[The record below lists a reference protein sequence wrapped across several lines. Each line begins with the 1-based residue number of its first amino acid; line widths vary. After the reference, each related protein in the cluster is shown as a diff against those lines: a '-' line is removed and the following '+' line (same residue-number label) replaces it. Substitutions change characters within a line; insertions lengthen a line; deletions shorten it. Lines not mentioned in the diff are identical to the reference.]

1 MKSHLN
7 KLSRLQGAGAL
18 PFADELLPFAERAAR
33 EALEAL
39 SPTRCAGCER
49 AGALICQDCLAALT
63 LIDPRHSCTRC
74 GAPFGDLLCTEC
86 SVEGTSP
93 AMAEA
98 LDRCLA
104 CSVYAHPLPRII
116 KAYKDAGERRLAPY
130 LAELLYD
137 TALHAQVVAPDRY
150 GGVLSG
156 ADAVVFVPATA
167 AAFRR
172 RGFDHMEAM
181 RAHFASCRVFLC
193 SMPSSSTGMATSANS
208 VVRSVASVPKAC
220 TRRLRTCTAAAYCLS
235 MTLSPRARPWQQPRR
250 SSSVPA
256 LRQSMALLSHVF
268 GRGGFVAVKIERR
281 NEPTGEQLAASVILT
296 GASALRMMRAE
307 RRQMG
312 YISWK
317 DLNPDEERRVLRT
330 SSPSTEDIYLPDLV
344 RIGAASG
351 EVQEDLCLLVGS
363 AAQRRRMPSVG
374 WSVCSG
380 LPAGSILE
388 VEPGVYSLSPEALCL
403 AVARELGCIQAFAL
417 AQELCSKISLSDRGK
432 YLPPYTS
439 PVTNKLAKDKDQ
451 PADVGYFEVEPVLMP
466 DRLADYLAVYK
477 GNTAKQ
483 LQRLCPYLSENLR
496 SPMECIMLALFS
508 LPFSYGGFACG
519 PFKTDYKIEFDDR
532 AQAISGMPHA
542 VCDAYQEAARF
553 DLEYNGE
560 LGHSSRRGRIHD
572 EKRNTGLITMG
583 IEVATVNNEM
593 LCDMEAMEALAWRIH
608 QRMRKRY
615 RNRVD
620 ARRKKQEAL
629 LNTLRACFGLK
640 PV

>member
-1 MKSHLN
+1 
-7 KLSRLQGAGAL
+7 
-18 PFADELLPFAERAAR
+18 
-33 EALEAL
+33 
-39 SPTRCAGCER
+39 
-49 AGALICQDCLAALT
+49 
-63 LIDPRHSCTRC
+63 
-74 GAPFGDLLCTEC
+74 
-86 SVEGTSP
+86 
-93 AMAEA
+93 
-98 LDRCLA
+98 
-104 CSVYAHPLPRII
+104 
-116 KAYKDAGERRLAPY
+116 
-130 LAELLYD
+130 
-137 TALHAQVVAPDRY
+137 
-150 GGVLSG
+150 
-156 ADAVVFVPATA
+156 
-167 AAFRR
+167 
-172 RGFDHMEAM
+172 
-181 RAHFASCRVFLC
+181 
-193 SMPSSSTGMATSANS
+193 
-208 VVRSVASVPKAC
+208 
-220 TRRLRTCTAAAYCLS
+220 
-235 MTLSPRARPWQQPRR
+235 
-250 SSSVPA
+250 
-256 LRQSMALLSHVF
+256 MALLSHAF
-268 GRGGFVAVKIERR
+268 GRGGFVAVKIDRR
-281 NEPTGEQLAASVILT
+281 SKPTSEQLAASVILT

-317 DLNPDEERRVLRT
+317 DLDSDEERRVLHA
-330 SSPSTEDIYLPDLV
+330 SSPSAEDFYFPDLV
-344 RIGAASG
+344 RIGAKSG

-363 AAQRRRMPSVG
+363 AAQRRRIPDVS

-388 VEPGVYSLSPEALCL
+388 VEPGVYSLSPEALCV
-403 AVARELGCIQAFAL
+403 AVAREVGCIQAYAL
-417 AQELCSKISLSDRGK
+417 AQELCSKISLSDRGE

-439 PVTNKLAKDKDQ
+439 PVTSKLAKDKDQ
-451 PADVGYFEVEPVLMP
+451 PADVGYFEVEPVLTP
-466 DRLADYLAVYK
+466 GRLTSYIAVCK
-477 GNTAKQ
+477 GSDAKR
-483 LQRLCPYLSENLR
+483 LLRLCPYLSENLR

-542 VCDAYQEAARF
+542 VCDAYQETARF

-608 QRMRKRY
+608 QRMGKRY

-640 PV
+640 PA

>member
-1 MKSHLN
+1 M
-7 KLSRLQGAGAL
+7 
-18 PFADELLPFAERAAR
+18 
-33 EALEAL
+33 
-39 SPTRCAGCER
+39 
-49 AGALICQDCLAALT
+49 
-63 LIDPRHSCTRC
+63 
-74 GAPFGDLLCTEC
+74 
-86 SVEGTSP
+86 
-93 AMAEA
+93 
-98 LDRCLA
+98 
-104 CSVYAHPLPRII
+104 
-116 KAYKDAGERRLAPY
+116 
-130 LAELLYD
+130 
-137 TALHAQVVAPDRY
+137 
-150 GGVLSG
+150 
-156 ADAVVFVPATA
+156 
-167 AAFRR
+167 
-172 RGFDHMEAM
+172 
-181 RAHFASCRVFLC
+181 
-193 SMPSSSTGMATSANS
+193 
-208 VVRSVASVPKAC
+208 
-220 TRRLRTCTAAAYCLS
+220 
-235 MTLSPRARPWQQPRR
+235 
-250 SSSVPA
+250 
-256 LRQSMALLSHVF
+256 
-268 GRGGFVAVKIERR
+268 KIERR

-317 DLNPDEERRVLRT
+317 DLNLDEERRVLRT

-344 RIGAASG
+344 RIGAKSG

-363 AAQRRRMPSVG
+363 AAQRRRMPGVG
-374 WSVCSG
+374 WSVCSR

-388 VEPGVYSLSPEALCL
+388 VEPGVYSLSPEALCV
-403 AVARELGCIQAFAL
+403 AVAREVGCIQAFAL

-560 LGHSSRRGRIHD
+560 LGHSSRGGRIHD
-572 EKRNTGLITMG
+572 EKRNTGFIAMG

-593 LCDMEAMEALAWRIH
+593 LCDMEAMEALAWRIY
-608 QRMRKRY
+608 QRMGKRY
-615 RNRVD
+615 QNRVE
-620 ARRKKQEAL
+620 ARRKKQDAL

-640 PV
+640 PA

>member
-1 MKSHLN
+1 
-7 KLSRLQGAGAL
+7 
-18 PFADELLPFAERAAR
+18 
-33 EALEAL
+33 
-39 SPTRCAGCER
+39 
-49 AGALICQDCLAALT
+49 
-63 LIDPRHSCTRC
+63 
-74 GAPFGDLLCTEC
+74 
-86 SVEGTSP
+86 
-93 AMAEA
+93 
-98 LDRCLA
+98 
-104 CSVYAHPLPRII
+104 
-116 KAYKDAGERRLAPY
+116 
-130 LAELLYD
+130 
-137 TALHAQVVAPDRY
+137 
-150 GGVLSG
+150 
-156 ADAVVFVPATA
+156 
-167 AAFRR
+167 
-172 RGFDHMEAM
+172 
-181 RAHFASCRVFLC
+181 
-193 SMPSSSTGMATSANS
+193 
-208 VVRSVASVPKAC
+208 
-220 TRRLRTCTAAAYCLS
+220 
-235 MTLSPRARPWQQPRR
+235 
-250 SSSVPA
+250 
-256 LRQSMALLSHVF
+256 MALLSHVF

-344 RIGAASG
+344 RIGAKSG

-363 AAQRRRMPSVG
+363 AAQRRRILGVS

-388 VEPGVYSLSPEALCL
+388 VEPGVYSLSPEALCV
-403 AVARELGCIQAFAL
+403 AIAREVGCIQAFAL

-432 YLPPYTS
+432 YLPP
-439 PVTNKLAKDKDQ
+439 
-451 PADVGYFEVEPVLMP
+451 ADGGYFEVEPALTP
-466 DRLADYLAVYK
+466 DRLADYLAACK
-477 GNTAKQ
+477 GNVAKQ
-483 LQRLCPYLSENLR
+483 LQRLCPYLSENLL

-519 PFKTDYKIEFDDR
+519 PFKTDYKVEFDDR

>member
-1 MKSHLN
+1 M
-7 KLSRLQGAGAL
+7 
-18 PFADELLPFAERAAR
+18 
-33 EALEAL
+33 
-39 SPTRCAGCER
+39 
-49 AGALICQDCLAALT
+49 
-63 LIDPRHSCTRC
+63 
-74 GAPFGDLLCTEC
+74 
-86 SVEGTSP
+86 
-93 AMAEA
+93 
-98 LDRCLA
+98 
-104 CSVYAHPLPRII
+104 
-116 KAYKDAGERRLAPY
+116 
-130 LAELLYD
+130 
-137 TALHAQVVAPDRY
+137 
-150 GGVLSG
+150 
-156 ADAVVFVPATA
+156 
-167 AAFRR
+167 
-172 RGFDHMEAM
+172 
-181 RAHFASCRVFLC
+181 
-193 SMPSSSTGMATSANS
+193 
-208 VVRSVASVPKAC
+208 
-220 TRRLRTCTAAAYCLS
+220 
-235 MTLSPRARPWQQPRR
+235 
-250 SSSVPA
+250 PA

-317 DLNPDEERRVLRT
+317 DLNPDEGRRVLRT

-363 AAQRRRMPSVG
+363 AAQRPPHAWR
-374 WSVCSG
+374 G
-380 LPAGSILE
+380 LVRVFRVACRLDSRGGTG
-388 VEPGVYSLSPEALCL
+388 GVQPISRALCV
-403 AVARELGCIQAFAL
+403 AIAREVGCVQAFAL

-439 PVTNKLAKDKDQ
+439 PVVNRLAKDKDQ
-451 PADVGYFEVEPVLMP
+451 PADVGYFEVEPVLTP
-466 DRLADYLAVYK
+466 DRLADYLAACK
-477 GNTAKQ
+477 GNVAKQ
-483 LQRLCPYLSENLR
+483 LLRLCPYLSENLL

-593 LCDMEAMEALAWRIH
+593 LCDVEAMEALAWRMH